1 MLAMPTICKSFLT
14 ALFTDKEKDMAQYKL
29 ISDRLSVGTT
39 GDIVDDKAL
48 EGLNV
53 EALIEGG
60 HIEPTAAKPAP
71 KKDQEEK

>member
-1 MLAMPTICKSFLT
+1 
-14 ALFTDKEKDMAQYKL
+14 MAQYKL
-29 ISDRLSVGTT
+29 ISDRLSIGTT